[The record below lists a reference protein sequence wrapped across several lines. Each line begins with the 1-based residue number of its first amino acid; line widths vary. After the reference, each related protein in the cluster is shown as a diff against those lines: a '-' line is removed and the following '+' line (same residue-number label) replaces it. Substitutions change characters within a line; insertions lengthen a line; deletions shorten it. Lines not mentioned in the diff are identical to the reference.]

1 MPSDRH
7 GRRSAAGGYLVWG
20 SSHKGSIFS
29 LTSRC
34 KPFIIPPCATR
45 VEHRPHGMQYLMGKT
60 ITPGDMIRIPI
71 GIMLAYAGGVVGWKG
86 WNQLQGTPITIFILI
101 LSFLVGLLFI
111 AIGLAMAFSW
121 VRPRPRRKRP
131 KTS

>member
-1 MPSDRH
+1 
-7 GRRSAAGGYLVWG
+7 
-20 SSHKGSIFS
+20 
-29 LTSRC
+29 
-34 KPFIIPPCATR
+34 
-45 VEHRPHGMQYLMGKT
+45 MQYLMGKT